1 MTDQTQLTAT
11 SHSERRAM
19 RGRRRRFEDQAA
31 TILQTHSSR
40 LDLHRRSIMLFYL
53 LFGLVVGF
61 VLGLAGAKGV
71 LAAETAE
78 THDAVFSAN
87 DVPPMI
93 ALSEGGHFSTA
104 KEAEGP
110 VVRTVMNQNF
120 LIPTHGGMEAAHLF
134 PLSDGAAVGAVTS
147 AVEKQLAG
155 TPMKPILLALL
166 AAILVVTASLTVT
179 FWRHL
184 NSAYSPKRKSRRD

>member
-40 LDLHRRSIMLFYL
+40 LDIHRRSVMLFYL

-71 LAAETAE
+71 LAAETQDAAWTGSDVAPMVLLAGTDEDARLSAAE
-78 THDAVFSAN
+78 
-87 DVPPMI
+87 
-93 ALSEGGHFSTA
+93 
-104 KEAEGP
+104 EAEGP
-110 VVRTVMNQNF
+110 VIRTVMNQKF
-120 LIPTHGGMEAAHLF
+120 FIPTHGGMEAIHLF

-147 AVEKQLAG
+147 AVEKRMAG
-155 TPMKPILLALL
+155 TPLKPILMALL
-166 AAILVVTASLTVT
+166 AAILVVTVSLTVT

-184 NSAYSPKRKSRRD
+184 NASYAPNRKSRRD

>member
-40 LDLHRRSIMLFYL
+40 LDLHRRSVMLFYL

-71 LAAETAE
+71 LAAET
-78 THDAVFSAN
+78 HDAVFSAN
-87 DVPPMI
+87 DVPPMVV
-93 ALSEGGHFSTA
+93 LSEGSHFTTA
-104 KEAEGP
+104 KDAEGP
-110 VVRTVMNQNF
+110 VIRTVMNQNF

-155 TPMKPILLALL
+155 TPLKPILMALL
-166 AAILVVTASLTVT
+166 AAILIVTISLTVT

-184 NSAYSPKRKSRRD
+184 NTAYSPKRKARRD

>member
-1 MTDQTQLTAT
+1 MTDQTQMTAT

-31 TILQTHSSR
+31 AILQTHSSR
-40 LDLHRRSIMLFYL
+40 LDIHRRSVTLFYL

-71 LAAETAE
+71 LAAESQ
-78 THDAVFSAN
+78 DAVFTAS
-87 DVPPMI
+87 DVSPMVV
-93 ALSEGGHFSTA
+93 LSEGTHFSEA
-104 KEAEGP
+104 KQTGGP
-110 VVRTVMNQNF
+110 VIRTVMNQNF

-147 AVEKQLAG
+147 AVEERLAG
-155 TPMKPILLALL
+155 TPMKPILMALL
-166 AAILVVTASLTVT
+166 AAILVVTVSLTVT

-184 NSAYSPKRKSRRD
+184 NTAYAPKRKIRRD